1 MDEEMQQKALESVRE
16 WSKWLVGVNLAAGA
30 GCVAVLQTGV
40 GGVPRIF
47 LLAAIGS
54 FGLAMLV
61 GAGLMA
67 MLPGLMEQLPVQDE
81 AGRPMSVYQGGLWL
95 GMRVRTLVLVQFSL
109 FVLALI
115 TFAGWVLTK
124 PAPG

>member
-1 MDEEMQQKALESVRE
+1 MDEGMQQKALESVRD

-47 LLAAIGS
+47 LLAAIGF
-54 FGLAMLV
+54 FGLALLV
-61 GAGLMA
+61 GATLMA
-67 MLPGLMEQLPVQDE
+67 MLPGLMERLPVEDG
-81 AGRPMSVYQGGLWL
+81 AGRLVSVYQGGLWL
-95 GMRVRTLVLVQFSL
+95 GMHVRTLVLVQFGL

>member
-1 MDEEMQQKALESVRE
+1 MDEGLQQKALESVRD

-47 LLAAIGS
+47 LLAAIGF
-54 FGLAMLV
+54 FGLALLV

-67 MLPGLMEQLPVQDE
+67 LLPSLMEQLPVQNS
-81 AGRPMSVYQGGLWL
+81 AGRLVSVYEGALWR

-115 TFAGWVLTK
+115 AFAGWVLTK